1 MAQEMSYHIN
11 TSIVL
16 AFIFFI
22 LFWVIGVRY
31 IYIKICEEH
40 SITYEMYNIIGY
52 NLRKEID
59 AAK

>member
-1 MAQEMSYHIN
+1 MSYHIN